1 MLAWSTTQW
10 AIVLLAFLAGLFLG
24 GVFCT
29 GRKWKRKYHE
39 ETILRKEDVR
49 KREALEESHR
59 KHEADLAA
67 IRAREDKVRARDTVR
82 DDRTDR
88 DDLPPPRTNR

>member
-1 MLAWSTTQW
+1 MLDWSTTQW

-39 ETILRKEDVR
+39 ETILRKEDIR
-49 KREALEESHR
+49 RREELERTH
-59 KHEADLAA
+59 KHHEAELIAA
-67 IRAREDKVRARDTVR
+67 RAKADKS
-82 DDRTDR
+82 
-88 DDLPPPRTNR
+88 PPRTTT